1 MRAAFGRTFLGTT
14 ALGLTALVIGLVSGA
29 AGTLVHQR
37 WWGLALALGAALVTL
52 AWLPPGAPRVAFAAG
67 WCVPVLRGALERPG
81 GGFLIGADAVGWSF
95 LAGSAVL
102 LVAAVATAGA
112 GRRTPAATA
121 GRGADDPGV
130 RGVPS

>member
-1 MRAAFGRTFLGTT
+1 MSGAARA
-14 ALGLTALVIGLVSGA
+14 ALGLAALVVGFVSGA

-37 WWGLALALGAALVTL
+37 WWGLGLALGAALATL
-52 AWLPPGAPRVAFAAG
+52 AWLPAGGPRLAFAAG

-112 GRRTPAATA
+112 GRRTPPVPET
-121 GRGADDPGV
+121 GRGEDPGV
-130 RGVPS
+130 RGLPS

>member
-1 MRAAFGRTFLGTT
+1 MRAAY
-14 ALGLTALVIGLVSGA
+14 GLAALVVGLVSGA

-37 WWGLALALGAALVTL
+37 WWGLVLALAAALAAI
-52 AWLPPGAPRVAFAAG
+52 AWLPAGGVRLAFAVG

-81 GGFLIGADAVGWSF
+81 GGFLISGDAVGWSF

-112 GRRTPAATA
+112 GRRTPGEIRP
-121 GRGADDPGV
+121 GRADDPGV
-130 RGVPS
+130 RGLPS

>member
-1 MRAAFGRTFLGTT
+1 MRAAY
-14 ALGLTALVIGLVSGA
+14 GLAALVVGLVSGA

-37 WWGLALALGAALVTL
+37 WWGLALALAAALATL
-52 AWLPPGAPRVAFAAG
+52 AWLPPGGVRLAFAAG

-81 GGFLIGADAVGWSF
+81 GGFLISGDAAGWSF

-112 GRRTPAATA
+112 GRRTSGEAQP
-121 GRGADDPGV
+121 GRADDPGV
-130 RGVPS
+130 RGLPS

>member
-1 MRAAFGRTFLGTT
+1 MRAAY
-14 ALGLTALVIGLVSGA
+14 GLAALVVGLVSGA

-37 WWGLALALGAALVTL
+37 WWGLVLALAAALAVL
-52 AWLPPGAPRVAFAAG
+52 AWLPAGGVRLAFAVG

-81 GGFLIGADAVGWSF
+81 GGFLISGDAVGWSF

-112 GRRTPAATA
+112 GRRTPGEIRP
-121 GRGADDPGV
+121 GRADDPGV
-130 RGVPS
+130 RGLPS

>member
-1 MRAAFGRTFLGTT
+1 VSAGAGRA
-14 ALGLTALVIGLVSGA
+14 ALGLAALVVGLVSGA

-37 WWGLALALGAALVTL
+37 WWGLVLALGAALATL
-52 AWLPPGAPRVAFAAG
+52 AWLPPGGVRLAFAAG

-81 GGFLIGADAVGWSF
+81 GGFLIGGDAVGWSF

-112 GRRTPAATA
+112 GRRTHRTDGG
-121 GRGADDPGV
+121 GRVDDPGV
-130 RGVPS
+130 RGLPS

>member
-1 MRAAFGRTFLGTT
+1 MRAAY
-14 ALGLTALVIGLVSGA
+14 GLAALVVGLVSGA

-37 WWGLALALGAALVTL
+37 WWGLVLALAAALAAI
-52 AWLPPGAPRVAFAAG
+52 AWLPAGGVRLAFAVG

-81 GGFLIGADAVGWSF
+81 GGFLISGDAAGWSF

-112 GRRTPAATA
+112 GRRTPGETRP
-121 GRGADDPGV
+121 GRVDDPGV
-130 RGVPS
+130 RGLPS

>member
-1 MRAAFGRTFLGTT
+1 MTVGAVRV
-14 ALGLTALVIGLVSGA
+14 ALGLAALVVGLVSGA
-29 AGTLVHQR
+29 AGTLVHQH
-37 WWGLALALGAALVTL
+37 WWGLLLALGAALVTL
-52 AWLPPGAPRVAFAAG
+52 AWLPPGGPRLAFAAG

-112 GRRTPAATA
+112 GRRTPEVG
-121 GRGADDPGV
+121 GRARADDPGV
-130 RGVPS
+130 RGLPS

>member
-1 MRAAFGRTFLGTT
+1 MRAAY
-14 ALGLTALVIGLVSGA
+14 GLAALVVGLVSGA

-37 WWGLALALGAALVTL
+37 WWGLALALAAALATL
-52 AWLPPGAPRVAFAAG
+52 AWLPAGGVRLAFAVG

-81 GGFLIGADAVGWSF
+81 GGFLISGDAAGWSF

-112 GRRTPAATA
+112 A
-121 GRGADDPGV
+121 GADGFEEDLFAGL
-130 RGVPS
+130 